1 MKIQSLAVIFAI
13 IVLPIIII
21 LSYYIHGQIDTI
33 ALQIAYDTKLI
44 DSTHDA
50 MASFEINTA
59 NENLSSVADSL
70 RSIIE
75 ASTNVF
81 FNTLATNF
89 GISNAGNSAVDS
101 YIPAILYTLYDGYYI
116 YSPTRNP
123 TILTYNGDDI
133 VYVGDRGV
141 TFQGEQSYVNENGK
155 TVNFGVYSFDQNE
168 YAKEKDDDITNNESE
183 DARNIRQK
191 TLYDSLP
198 NSIKYEFGQMLYQNE
213 DGSYSAMIH
222 TNRNNPGAG
231 NNTKYKQDHVLK
243 SYMPYSARYTRA
255 GAFDVTINYTLD
267 NYLTVEGNIGSSGN
281 EVYFS
286 KTGYLISKDTVT
298 SIDVGGITDIL
309 TYNEHTAEEMIL
321 SGQNDITLK
330 INPIME
336 NNQRMTTTGHD
347 ITITY
352 NTADADG
359 LNYTKIRE
367 RLTKLYE
374 DQDANLDEIRRLEY
388 AAQTLSSIC
397 YYVKAQIFSN
407 WIYDN
412 LGGTESLP
420 GNGIRASDI
429 SDEIASLNDTVYTT
443 DSNFD
448 VFHKFK
454 MYDSSGNL
462 EYEDRTIIFDTS
474 ANPELEDSP
483 FYTHKLDVVRNN
495 IQYNLNLAI
504 SNYNQ
509 MLRVRNVQM
518 PVIADNQWEQ
528 ILTRVSIVSFM
539 QGLNCGMKNYNNYAI
554 ASSTNN
560 EISVIPSEMY
570 YTYQEQYNSAEI
582 TDEYHRIDCDKLL
595 DIDDAGNEKKF
606 ISFKSKEVKYDKIFD
621 KVSKRYLYDHR
632 NVGCYRCAIASN
644 YEKDVY
650 DTDGNPAR
658 GYSDDVQISLLSPVK
673 QKAYYIAVGKERQ
686 NLYKTNAIT
695 DSNGYE
701 VIYNSAAVNGEDISL
716 PGNGSRAT
724 IVSGVN
730 SKRPISEIREIEVTL
745 GSLKGSDSATST
757 VNLRLIVNG
766 QTIDYP
772 VVFNLDQEK
781 PQTMVVPIHLNTNVN
796 LNTIEVMKIDTND
809 SVTAKK
815 LNARIVYE

>member
-21 LSYYIHGQIDTI
+21 LSYYIHGEIDTI
-33 ALQIAYDTKLI
+33 AVQIAYDTKLI

-123 TILTYNGDDI
+123 TILTYNNDDLI
-133 VYVGDRGV
+133 YVGDRGV
-141 TFQGEQSYVNENGK
+141 TFQGEQSYINENGN
-155 TVNFGVYSFDQNE
+155 TINFGVYSFDQNE
-168 YAKEKDDDITNNESE
+168 YAKEKDDDINNNESE

-191 TLYDSLP
+191 AIYDSLP
-198 NSIKYEFGQMLYQNE
+198 NSIKYEYGQMLYLNE
-213 DGSYSAMIH
+213 NGTYSAKIH
-222 TNRNNPGAG
+222 TDYSNSSSGY
-231 NNTKYKQDHVLK
+231 NTKYKQEHVLK

-281 EVYFS
+281 EVYFA

-298 SIDVGGITDIL
+298 SINVGEITDIL
-309 TYNEHTAEEMIL
+309 NYNEKTAEEIIL
-321 SGQNDITLK
+321 SGENEITLK
-330 INPIME
+330 INPILE
-336 NNQRMTTTGHD
+336 NGQRISASGSE

-352 NTADADG
+352 NPADADG
-359 LNYTKIRE
+359 LSYTEIKE

-388 AAQTLSSIC
+388 ALENLNAIC

-407 WIYDN
+407 WIYTN
-412 LGGTESLP
+412 LGGTEATP

-429 SDEIASLNDTVYTT
+429 SDEIASLNDTIYKT
-443 DSNFD
+443 DSNLD

-454 MYDSSGNL
+454 MYDESGNL
-462 EYEDRTIIFDTS
+462 EYQDQTVIFDTEK
-474 ANPELEDSP
+474 NPELEDSP

-509 MLRVRNVQM
+509 MLRARNVQM
-518 PVIADNQWEQ
+518 PVIGDSQWEQ
-528 ILTRVSIVSFM
+528 ILTRVSIVTFM
-539 QGLNCGMKNYNNYAI
+539 QGLNCGMKTYNNYAI

-560 EISVIPSEMY
+560 EISVIPTEIY
-570 YTYQEQYNSAEI
+570 YTYKEQYNSAEI

-595 DIDDAGNEKKF
+595 DTDDAGNERQF
-606 ISFKSKEVKYDKIFD
+606 ISFKSKEVKYDKIYN
-621 KVSKRYLYDHR
+621 KALKQYLYDHR
-632 NVGCYRCAIASN
+632 NLGCYRCAIASN

-650 DTDGNPAR
+650 DSNGNPTR
-658 GYSDDVQISLLSPVK
+658 GYSDDIQISLLSPVK

-695 DSNGYE
+695 DSSGYE
-701 VIYNSAAVNGEDISL
+701 VIYNSSTVNGEEISFG
-716 PGNGSRAT
+716 GNGARAT

-730 SKRPISEIREIEVTL
+730 SKRPLSEIREIEVTL
-745 GSLKGSDSATST
+745 GSLKANNGAAST
-757 VNLRLIVNG
+757 VNFRLIING
-766 QTIDYP
+766 QTIDYEIIL
-772 VVFNLDQEK
+772 NLDQEK
-781 PQTMVVPIHLNTNVN
+781 PQTMIVPIHIENSAN
-796 LNTIEVMKIDTND
+796 LNTIELVQLNTDD
-809 SVTAKK
+809 SVSAKK